1 MILSELTD
9 IGDETFTED
18 SLISKL
24 TNTLPEGYDAF
35 LTAWDSTPTEDR
47 TFANLQ
53 LRLYKEEAW
62 LKRRIHA
69 EVTSDTSAYY
79 SHRSSPGVQ
88 HNTHPPHLRTPSSG
102 SSSQYGNSRTGN
114 RGYQPTDR
122 STQLVSLILQGALLM
137 ETDRL
142 HIILLSTA
150 LKLHI
155 AHWNSKH

>member
-24 TNTLPEGYDAF
+24 TSTLPKGYDAF

-53 LRLYKEEAW
+53 LRLYKEEAR

-69 EVTSDTSAYY
+69 EVTLDTSVYY
-79 SHRSSPGVQ
+79 SHRSSPGV
-88 HNTHPPHLRTPSSG
+88 
-102 SSSQYGNSRTGN
+102 
-114 RGYQPTDR
+114 
-122 STQLVSLILQGALLM
+122 
-137 ETDRL
+137 
-142 HIILLSTA
+142 
-150 LKLHI
+150 
-155 AHWNSKH
+155 